1 MWLVFIQFFISIVI
15 WIIAHF
21 ICEKYPFTKFQ
32 TEIEK
37 LKPFDY
43 YRFYSS
49 VYMGAFFI
57 IVLIFQL
64 F

>member
-1 MWLVFIQFFISIVI
+1 MWLFFIQFFISIVI
-15 WIIAHF
+15 WIIANF
-21 ICEKYPFTKFQ
+21 ICEKYPFTTFQ

-49 VYMGAFFI
+49 VYMGAFLI
-57 IVLIFQL
+57 IVLILQL